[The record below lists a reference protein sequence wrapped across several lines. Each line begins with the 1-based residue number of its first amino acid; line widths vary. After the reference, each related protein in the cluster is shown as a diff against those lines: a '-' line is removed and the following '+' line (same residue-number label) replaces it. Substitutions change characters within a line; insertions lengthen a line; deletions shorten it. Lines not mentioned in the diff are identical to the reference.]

1 MIEAVLVERGATC
14 LVLGRELHV
23 ELNALGAP
31 HKFLSRGNFVI
42 VSNDGFHYYADE
54 LHCEL
59 RVFNKDFTV
68 KVLKTLRNRLESES
82 DAPILINPFLLEYID
97 RLLKRL

>member
-42 VSNDGFHYYADE
+42 VSNDGFHYHADE

-68 KVLKTLRNRLESES
+68 KVLKTLRNRLES
-82 DAPILINPFLLEYID
+82 DTPILINPFLLEYID

>member
-1 MIEAVLVERGATC
+1 MIESILVERGAMC
-14 LVLGRELHV
+14 LVLGRELHA

-42 VSNDGFHYYADE
+42 VSNNGFHYHADE

-59 RVFNKDFTV
+59 KVFNKDFTV
-68 KVLKTLRNRLESES
+68 KVLKALRNRLDES
-82 DAPILINPFLLEYID
+82 DTPILINPLLLEYID

>member
-42 VSNDGFHYYADE
+42 VSSDGFHYHADE

-68 KVLKTLRNRLESES
+68 KVLKSLRDRLDES
-82 DAPILINPFLLEYID
+82 DTPILINPFLLEYID

>member
-1 MIEAVLVERGATC
+1 MIEAVLVERGAMC
-14 LVLGRELHV
+14 LVLGRELHA

-31 HKFLSRGNFVI
+31 HKYLSRGNFVI
-42 VSNDGFHYYADE
+42 VSNNWFHYHANE

-59 RVFNKDFTV
+59 RVFNKDFTI
-68 KVLKTLRNRLESES
+68 KVLKTLRDRLES
-82 DAPILINPFLLEYID
+82 DDTPILINPFLLEYID